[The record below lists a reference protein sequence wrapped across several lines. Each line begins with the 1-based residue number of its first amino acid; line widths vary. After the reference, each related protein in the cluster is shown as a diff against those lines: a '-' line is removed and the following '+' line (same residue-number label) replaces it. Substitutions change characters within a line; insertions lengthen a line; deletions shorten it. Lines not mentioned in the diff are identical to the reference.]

1 MKILSKT
8 SADYKSMPW
17 KNGGGITREMAIFPE
32 GATLGAGDFL
42 WRVSSADVSTGGPF
56 SLFPEYDRL
65 LFLLSGGG
73 MLLSGEG
80 RDVRLDHPL
89 AGHSFRGDVP
99 YGCTLLNG
107 PVTDFNVIW
116 RRDVLN
122 CEYRTIGTEGKENLF
137 LEGDVSFLF
146 SPSGNVSVRGEY
158 EHALKRMDLMIFE
171 EYFTGL
177 RLAVEGRDGFLLSVT
192 LTKRQ
197 GTEIIH

>member
-1 MKILSKT
+1 MKTTRRT
-8 SADYKSMPW
+8 SADWRVMPW

-56 SLFPEYDRL
+56 SLFPEHDRL

-73 MLLSGEG
+73 VILSGEG
-80 RDVRLDHPL
+80 REVRLDRPL
-89 AGHSFRGDVP
+89 KGHRFRGDTP

-122 CEYRTIGTEGKENLF
+122 CTYRIVYPGEEEALC
-137 LEGDVSFLF
+137 LEGETSLLF
-146 SPSGNVSVRGEY
+146 SPLGGCEGGGY
-158 EHALKRMDLMIFE
+158 PLGKLDLMIVDDYGSNTSVRLQGE
-171 EYFTGL
+171 GTPLLLFTL
-177 RLAVEGRDGFLLSVT
+177 D
-192 LTKRQ
+192 K
-197 GTEIIH
+197 I